1 VSGYAGYQLPR
12 DTRSDFD
19 AQHFLVD
26 QLINRLATTALVR
39 VVGVTSAGAVAPV
52 GMVDV
57 VPMVHQIDGVGAPT
71 PHGTIFNV
79 PYFRVQGGADAIII
93 DPKVGDLGIA
103 VFCSRDITTVKRSK
117 KPAAPGSLRK
127 YDWADALYIGG
138 LLNGSPTQYVRF
150 STEGVSVVSTSKVSV
165 TTPTSVEIT
174 APQTTINGNLTVVGT
189 MLNNGHAVGSTHRH
203 LNSGGTG
210 TGGVPE

>member
-1 VSGYAGYQLPR
+1 MSGYAGYQSPQ
-12 DTRSDFD
+12 DTRTDYD
-19 AQHFLVD
+19 AQHFLIE

-39 VVGVTSAGAVAPV
+39 VVAVTSAGAVAPV
-52 GMVDV
+52 GTVDV
-57 VPMVHQIDGVGAPT
+57 VPMVHQVDGVGDPT
-71 PHGTIFNV
+71 PHATIFNV
-79 PYFRVQGGADAIII
+79 PYFRAQGGADAIII
-93 DPKVGDLGIA
+93 DPKVGDVGIA
-103 VFCSRDITTVKRSK
+103 VFCSRDITGVKRSK
-117 KPAAPGSLRK
+117 APSNPGSLRK

-138 LLNGSPTQYVRF
+138 LLNGTPSQYVRF
-150 STEGVSVVSTSKVSV
+150 SAEGVSVVSTSKVSV
-165 TTPTSVEIT
+165 TTPTTVEIT